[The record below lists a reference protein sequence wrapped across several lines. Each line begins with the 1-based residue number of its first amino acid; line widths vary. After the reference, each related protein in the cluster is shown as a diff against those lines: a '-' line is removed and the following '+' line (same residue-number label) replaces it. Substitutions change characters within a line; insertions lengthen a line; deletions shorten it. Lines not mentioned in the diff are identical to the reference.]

1 MKKNIVKRLSV
12 LVLAGV
18 VMMSAV
24 ACGKN
29 DDATADNS
37 VGEAVASDGEM
48 FSADDLSAG
57 EVKLLDKVYEM
68 PVDYSQISKKFTLRE
83 EMTEKFN
90 VKVAPNS
97 TLNNVY
103 LDVFNKDNAYVVV
116 SLKNDRKEEDYPKA
130 CKVTS
135 IVAQTGYADG
145 GVVVLPGNVTLGT
158 SAYDVTGLYGDPD
171 TTIDNSEGFTYIY
184 ERGTI
189 TYTLDFAKDAE
200 GVQKITIECK

>member
-24 ACGKN
+24 ACGKS
-29 DDATADNS
+29 DDTASDNT
-37 VGEAVASDGEM
+37 VGEVVASDGEQ
-48 FSADDLSAG
+48 FTVDDLSAG
-57 EVKLLDKVYEM
+57 EVKLAGKVYEM
-68 PVDYSQISKKFTLRE
+68 PVDYSKISK
-83 EMTEKFN
+83 KFN

-135 IVAQTGYADG
+135 IVAQAGYADG
-145 GVVVLPGNVTLGT
+145 NVVVLPGNVTLGT

-171 TTIDNSEGFTYIY
+171 TTVDNSEGFTYIY
-184 ERGTI
+184 ERGSI
-189 TYTLDFAKDAE
+189 TYTLEFAKDAV